1 MTSKAAYAFFDITT
15 RARIRLKNVPEKKV
29 IEVVQDA
36 LGSIPSSPTVNS
48 RGIREMKKS
57 MNEIVDRNSKASM
70 GKNYSTT
77 TESIYFQKNGNN
89 DASPSTVSMLN
100 KNMVR
105 SNSVRTS
112 WLDKFHLT
120 NFLFPENLMQKS
132 RNISG
137 KDENKVGKEHSK
149 AVNRNNVPCEN
160 NDDTAIYNI
169 IHAHTSPSVTKS
181 K

>member
-1 MTSKAAYAFFDITT
+1 M
-15 RARIRLKNVPEKKV
+15 

-57 MNEIVDRNSKASM
+57 MNEIVDRNSKNSM
-70 GKNYSTT
+70 GKNYSNT
-77 TESIYFQKNGNN
+77 TESIYFQKNGSN

-100 KNMVR
+100 KNIVR
-105 SNSVRTS
+105 SDSIRTS

-120 NFLFPENLMQKS
+120 NFLFPENVVQKS
-132 RNISG
+132 KIISG
-137 KDENKVGKEHSK
+137 KDESNVRKEHSR

-160 NDDTAIYNI
+160 NEDTAIYNI
-169 IHAHTSPSVTKS
+169 IHAHTSPSIIKS